1 MKVESPLGDI
11 VDRMTILQLK
21 VERLPSPAART
32 NAERELH
39 RLRSAWRDAGQPPLP
54 ELPEAA
60 ELARVNGALWAVED
74 ELRDHEARQ
83 DFGEHFVERAR
94 SVYHLNDERAAL
106 KRALNLRL
114 GSDLVEEKSYG
125 RDPS

>member
-21 VERLPSPAART
+21 VQRLPTPTART
-32 NAERELH
+32 NAARELD
-39 RLRSAWRDAGQPPLP
+39 RLRTAWRDAGHPPWA
-54 ELPEAA
+54 ELPEAVD
-60 ELARVNGALWAVED
+60 LARVNGALWAVED
-74 ELRDHEARQ
+74 ALRDHEARQ
-83 DFGEHFVERAR
+83 DFGDRFVERAR
-94 SVYHLNDERAAL
+94 SVYRLNDERAAL

-114 GSDLVEEKSYG
+114 GSYLIEEKSYG